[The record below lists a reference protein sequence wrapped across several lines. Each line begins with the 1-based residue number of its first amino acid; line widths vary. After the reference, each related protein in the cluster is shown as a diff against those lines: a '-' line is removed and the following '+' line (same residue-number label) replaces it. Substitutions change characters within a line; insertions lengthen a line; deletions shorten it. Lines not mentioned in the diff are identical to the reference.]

1 MYPALSVYEALKN
14 KLKVEKLKV
23 TSSNLQPSNLQPS
36 TLQPSTLQPATSNL
50 QPSTF
55 NLETLWVGG
64 QGGMEE
70 ALVNRA
76 GISYRSISA
85 AGVHGVGLR
94 ALPKNIF
101 KLIRGVNESKKILKE
116 FKPDVLFFTGGYVAA
131 PMALAGRKIP
141 TVLYVPD
148 IEPGLAL
155 KFLANFADVITL
167 TVDDS
172 RKYFSSSKNL
182 VITGYPLR
190 AGLSNWSRTST
201 FDFAPA
207 AVLDNSDS
215 ALAAVLGGEDAALSK
230 LKKLDSTKP
239 VLLVTGGSKGARS
252 INTAVIKHL
261 KQILEIAQ
269 VIHITGETD
278 YEVIEKTVQTSL
290 PKDLIKHYHLMPY
303 LHEMG
308 AALAVADLVLSRAGA
323 SSLGEYPYYELP
335 AVLVPYPYA
344 WRYQK
349 VNADYLVEK
358 NAAVLLKDEDLE
370 NHLFSV
376 IKDILMNES
385 KRQTMKTAMKT
396 LSKPNAADLI
406 ASQLVELAGEQPL

>member
-1 MYPALSVYEALKN
+1 M
-14 KLKVEKLKV
+14 
-23 TSSNLQPSNLQPS
+23 Q
-36 TLQPSTLQPATSNL
+36 
-50 QPSTF
+50 
-55 NLETLWVGG
+55 TLWVGG
-64 QGGMEE
+64 EGGMEE

-76 GISYRSISA
+76 GISYRSIPA

-101 KLIRGVNESKKILKE
+101 KLIRGVDESKKILKE

-141 TVLYVPD
+141 ILLYVPD

-167 TVDDS
+167 TTDDS
-172 RKYFSSSKNL
+172 RKYFSSLKNL

-190 AGLSNWSRTST
+190 SGLSSWSRTS
-201 FDFAPA
+201 
-207 AVLDNSDS
+207 
-215 ALAAVLGGEDAALSK
+215 ALSF
-230 LKKLDSTKP
+230 LKLDSTKP

-252 INTAVIKHL
+252 INTAVTKNL
-261 KQILEIAQ
+261 NSLLEITQ
-269 VIHITGETD
+269 IIHITGSLD
-278 YEVIEKTVQTSL
+278 YDDVEKHANQL
-290 PKDLIKHYHLMPY
+290 PAQLKKDYHVMPY

-308 AALAVADLVLSRAGA
+308 AALAAADLVLSRAGA

-335 AVLVPYPYA
+335 AILVPYPYA

-349 VNADYLVEK
+349 VNAGYLVEK
-358 NAAVLLKDEDLE
+358 NAAILLKDEDLE
-370 NHLFSV
+370 NYLFTT

-385 KRQTMKTAMKT
+385 KRLTMKAAMKT

>member
-1 MYPALSVYEALKN
+1 M
-14 KLKVEKLKV
+14 
-23 TSSNLQPSNLQPS
+23 Q
-36 TLQPSTLQPATSNL
+36 
-50 QPSTF
+50 
-55 NLETLWVGG
+55 TLWVGG

-101 KLIRGVNESKKILKE
+101 KLIRGVNESTKILNE

-131 PMALAGRKIP
+131 PMALAGRNIP

-167 TVDDS
+167 TTDDS

-190 AGLSNWSRTST
+190 SGLSNWSRS
-201 FDFAPA
+201 
-207 AVLDNSDS
+207 S
-215 ALAAVLGGEDAALSK
+215 ALSFL
-230 LKKLDSTKP
+230 KLDSTKP

-278 YEVIEKTVQTSL
+278 YEVIEKTIQTSL
-290 PKDLIKHYHLMPY
+290 PKDLIKHYHVMPY

-308 AALAVADLVLSRAGA
+308 AALAVADVVLSRAGA
-323 SSLGEYPYYELP
+323 SSLGEYPYFEIP

-358 NAAVLLKDEDLE
+358 NAAVLLKDEELE
-370 NHLFSV
+370 NHLFSA

-385 KRQTMKTAMKT
+385 KRVTMKTAMKT
-396 LSKPNAADLI
+396 LSKPNAAELI